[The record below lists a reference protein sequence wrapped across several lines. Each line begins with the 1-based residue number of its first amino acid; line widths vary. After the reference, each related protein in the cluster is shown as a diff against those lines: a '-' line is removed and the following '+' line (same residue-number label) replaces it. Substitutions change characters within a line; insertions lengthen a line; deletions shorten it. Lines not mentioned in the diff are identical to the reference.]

1 MVKKAVIGMVAHVDA
16 GKTTLS
22 EALLYTTG
30 MIRRAGRVDHGDAH
44 LDQDDTERKRGI
56 TIFAKSARIRTDSL
70 DAVLLDTPGH
80 VDFSGE
86 TERALAAMDQAVLVI
101 SAADGIQA
109 HTRTIWRLLASYRI
123 PTCIFINKTD
133 LPNADFGRVY
143 HQLRR
148 EFSKDCIDMRSVRS
162 AEDGTLEGL
171 SSQTEEELSLTDEEL
186 LNSYLASGKIA
197 AFAAAEVAA
206 RRQFF
211 PVFSGSALHME
222 GVDALVRGL
231 ELFTVQ
237 KKYPELFGACAVK
250 IGRDAS
256 GRRLTFLKVT
266 GGVLKAR
273 QTVGYET
280 ENGQEM
286 QEKIDQIRSYSGE
299 SYEQLPEAA
308 AGSYVAVTGLT
319 ALSAGQG
326 LGGNSGVRPP
336 QLAPV
341 MSFGVIP
348 PDGEDPFALY
358 QKLKGIEA
366 EDPLLGFTWNER
378 TKEIQVRL
386 MGHVQAEV
394 LKTKV
399 MERFGEDISFGPG
412 KVVYRETLEE
422 EVEGIGHF
430 EPLRHYA
437 EVHVLLSPAPRGS
450 GVTVDSVCPAD
461 VLPVRWQK
469 MILGSLRQK
478 CAPGRG
484 FHGVLTGAL
493 LTDVRITLLTGRAS
507 VKHTSGGDFREAAC
521 RAVRQGLMS
530 TRCILLEP
538 YEAFTA
544 RFPQQAIGRVMTD
557 LDAMGVH
564 ADAPQIQEDASG
576 AVAVLT
582 GRAPAS
588 ILDGYA
594 QQLRAVTKGNGE
606 IRLEYDGYDIC
617 HNPDEVIAAAGYD
630 PEADLR
636 QPTGSVFCANGA
648 GYPVPWNEVPYYMHV
663 ERAFHPEEQNEPEK
677 DAGAASPD
685 SSAAESNAE
694 NKTLPDSR
702 RYARQQKEQAKKEE
716 ADLNEIMAEMER
728 RERGRGGVKGW
739 GHTTVRTYGRAG
751 HSPAAADRP
760 KMYLIDGYNL
770 LYKMDELAGLR
781 EVNLNAAAEKLCS
794 MLSAW
799 QGWLGCRVVVVFDA
813 YRKKGSLGSVARDG
827 ELQVIYTRT
836 DEPADAF
843 IEKYVH
849 DAAGRYRITVVTDD
863 NLVRLTCL
871 KLGAIPQTDDS
882 FLEEMSRRSL

>member
-1 MVKKAVIGMVAHVDA
+1 MVAHVDA

-30 MIRRAGRVDHGDAH
+30 MIRKAGRVDHGDAH
-44 LDQDDTERKRGI
+44 LDQDVTERRRGI
-56 TIFAKSARIRTDSL
+56 TIFAKSARIRTRGL

-86 TERALAAMDQAVLVI
+86 TERALAAMDQAVLVV

-109 HTRTIWRLLASYRI
+109 HTRTIWRLLAGYHI
-123 PTCIFINKTD
+123 PTYIFINKTD
-133 LPNADFGRVY
+133 LPNADFERVY
-143 HQLRR
+143 GQLRR
-148 EFSKDCIDMRSVRS
+148 EFSKDCIDVRGVR
-162 AEDGTLEGL
+162 AAADGTLEGL
-171 SSQTEEELSLTDEEL
+171 SSRAEEELSLTDEEL
-186 LNSYLASGKIA
+186 LDSYLESGKIA
-197 AFAAAEVAA
+197 RDAAAGAAA

-211 PVFSGSALHME
+211 PVFSGSALHLE
-222 GVDALVRGL
+222 GVDDLVRGL
-231 ELFTVQ
+231 EIFTVP
-237 KKYPELFGACAVK
+237 KKYPDVFGACAVK
-250 IGRDAS
+250 IGRDAA
-256 GRRLTFLKVT
+256 GHRLTFLKVT

-280 ENGQEM
+280 ENGEEIR
-286 QEKIDQIRSYSGE
+286 EKIDQIRSYSGE
-299 SYEQLPEAA
+299 NFEQLPEAA
-308 AGSYVAVTGLT
+308 AGSFVAVTGLT

-326 LGGNSGVRPP
+326 LGANPGVRPP
-336 QLAPV
+336 LLTPV

-348 PDGEDPFALY
+348 PEGEDPFVLY
-358 QKLKGIEA
+358 QKLKSIEA

-378 TKEIQVRL
+378 TREIQVRL

-412 KVVYRETLEE
+412 KVVYRETVEE
-422 EVEGIGHF
+422 AVEGIGHF

-450 GVTVDSVCPAD
+450 GVTVDSVCPVD
-461 VLPVRWQK
+461 VLPMRWQK

-507 VKHTSGGDFREAAC
+507 VKHTGGGDFREAAY

-530 TRCILLEP
+530 TRCTLLEP

-544 RFPQQAIGRVMTD
+544 QFPQQAIGRVMTD
-557 LDAMGVH
+557 LEARGIH
-564 ADAPQIQEDASG
+564 TDAPQIQEDGTG
-576 AVAVLT
+576 AHAVLT
-582 GRAPAS
+582 GRAPAAV
-588 ILDGYA
+588 LDGYA

-606 IRLEYDGYDIC
+606 IRLEYDGYDVC

-630 PEADLR
+630 PEADLL

-663 ERAFHPEEQNEPEK
+663 ERAFHPEGPEETEETK
-677 DAGAASPD
+677 TDVNTACSGSGQKPVSD
-685 SSAAESNAE
+685 KERRTRDRLAEE
-694 NKTLPDSR
+694 
-702 RYARQQKEQAKKEE
+702 KEE
-716 ADLNEIMAEMER
+716 ADLNEIMAEMAR
-728 RERGRGGVKGW
+728 REHGRGGVKGW
-739 GHTTVRTYGRAG
+739 GHTTVRTYGRTG
-751 HSPAAADRP
+751 YSGAAAERP

-770 LYKMDELAGLR
+770 LYKTEELAALR

-799 QGWLGCRVVVVFDA
+799 QGWIGCRVVVVFDA
-813 YRKKGSLGSVARDG
+813 YRKKESQGSVARDG
-827 ELQVIYTRT
+827 ELEVIYTRT

-871 KLGAIPQTDDS
+871 KFGAIPQTDDS
-882 FLEEMSRRSL
+882 FLEEMNRRGL

>member
-1 MVKKAVIGMVAHVDA
+1 MVAHVDA

-30 MIRRAGRVDHGDAH
+30 MIRKAGRVDHGDAH
-44 LDQDDTERKRGI
+44 LDQDVTERQRGI
-56 TIFAKSARIRTDSL
+56 TIFAKSARICTPEL

-86 TERALAAMDQAVLVI
+86 TERALAAIDEAVLVI

-109 HTRTIWRLLASYRI
+109 HTRTIWRLLAGYRI
-123 PTCIFINKTD
+123 PTFIFINKTD
-133 LPNADFGRVY
+133 LPNADFERVY
-143 HQLRR
+143 KQIRSELSR
-148 EFSKDCIDMRSVRS
+148 DCIDMRGVS
-162 AEDGTLEGL
+162 AGADGEL
-171 SSQTEEELSLTDEEL
+171 SGISAQAAEELSLTDESL
-186 LNSYLASGKIA
+186 LDSYLESGKISA
-197 AFAAAEVAA
+197 DAAAEVAA
-206 RRQFF
+206 RRHFF
-211 PVFSGSALHME
+211 PVFAGSALHME
-222 GVDALVRGL
+222 GVDELVRGL
-231 ELFTVQ
+231 EIFTQ
-237 KKYPELFGACAVK
+237 PRKYPESFGACAVK

-256 GRRLTFLKVT
+256 GHRLTFLKVT

-273 QTVGYET
+273 QTVEYET
-280 ENGQEM
+280 ENGQEIR
-286 QEKIDQIRSYSGE
+286 EKIDQIRRYSGE
-299 SYEQLPEAA
+299 SFDQLAEAP
-308 AGSYVAVTGLT
+308 AGSYVAVTGLS

-326 LGGNSGVRPP
+326 LGSSPGVRPP
-336 QLAPV
+336 ELSPV
-341 MSFGVIP
+341 MSFGVLP
-348 PDGEDPFALY
+348 PEGEDPFVLY
-358 QKLKGIEA
+358 QKLKEIEE

-412 KVVYRETLEE
+412 KVVYRETVEE
-422 EVEGIGHF
+422 PVEGIGHF

-437 EVHVLLSPAPRGS
+437 EVHVLLSPAPCGS
-450 GVTVDSVCPAD
+450 GVTVDSVCPVD
-461 VLPVRWQK
+461 VLPMRWQK

-530 TRCILLEP
+530 TRCTLLEP

-544 RFPQQAIGRVMTD
+544 EFPQQFIGRVMTD
-557 LDAMGVH
+557 LDAMGIH
-564 ADAPQIQEDASG
+564 TDAPQIKMGGEG
-576 AVAVLT
+576 ALAVLT

-594 QQLRAVTKGNGE
+594 QQLRAVTKGRGE

-636 QPTGSVFCANGA
+636 QPAGSVFCANGA

-663 ERAFHPEEQNEPEK
+663 EPAFHPEGEENTEETQN
-677 DAGAASPD
+677 AALSAD
-685 SSAAESNAE
+685 TKSAAPQARPLSDKERRAREQMAAE
-694 NKTLPDSR
+694 
-702 RYARQQKEQAKKEE
+702 KEE
-716 ADLNEIMAEMER
+716 ADLNEIMAEMNR
-728 RERGRGGVKGW
+728 REHGRGGVRGW
-739 GHTTVRTYGRAG
+739 SHTTVRSYGKTG
-751 HSPAAADRP
+751 HSGRTEEHP
-760 KMYLIDGYNL
+760 KLYLIDGYNL
-770 LYKMDELAGLR
+770 LYKTEELSELR
-781 EVNLNAAAEKLCS
+781 EVNLNAAAEKLCG
-794 MLSAW
+794 MLSDW
-799 QGWLGCRVVVVFDA
+799 QGWLGCRMVVVFDA
-813 YRKKGSLGSVARDG
+813 YKKKESQGSVDRDG
-827 ELQVIYTRT
+827 ELEIIYTRS

-871 KLGAIPQTDDS
+871 KFGAVPQTDDS
-882 FLEEMSRRSL
+882 FLEEMNRRSF